1 MDKSHHQQLVSP
13 ILHSQYGNIE
23 SFDNCEISNDIV
35 QTIFSVEFSI
45 KMSTH
50 VQYQTQFKFN
60 SIHSVRIIE
69 ICEVPHS
76 LQFWLLCF
84 YVPIFANFFTLINC
98 QGCGFFSMKSRI
110 WIDKN
115 DIDTRFLLLF
125 LLRPKQE
132 LIVNISHIYSPH
144 GLSNIM

>member
-1 MDKSHHQQLVSP
+1 
-13 ILHSQYGNIE
+13 
-23 SFDNCEISNDIV
+23 
-35 QTIFSVEFSI
+35 
-45 KMSTH
+45 MSTH

-98 QGCGFFSMKSRI
+98 QGCGFFSMKSCI

-132 LIVNISHIYSPH
+132 LIVNNSSIYIAHMGWVTLCKSCLLFSKEKIRRILTQDQSMPVDEQFYQK
-144 GLSNIM
+144 LFRRACFELFWNV